1 MGFGLGLIHG
11 RVEYTPKTAE
21 VIYNCNLCGACDVS
35 CKYAMEFDVLE
46 PLYAM
51 REECVKSG
59 QTVPVWDKLV
69 KTMQK
74 QGPLIVGATA
84 KKGQWFKD
92 LTVKDYAREKTGVIY
107 HAGCLASYDKAAG
120 KVAAAAVSL
129 LGKAKI
135 DVGIAKDGELC
146 CGGRAYE
153 MGYRDEAL
161 KQAELNVA
169 RFKESGATDL
179 VTGCAH
185 CYQYYKVLYPKL
197 GLDPGVKVWHITEYL
212 AQLVEKGELK
222 PTKPVNMTVTYHD
235 PCHLGRLSEPWI
247 AWEGVQ
253 RERHMRVYDPPRT
266 LRRGTHGVYEPP
278 RDVLKSIPG
287 LKLVEMER
295 IREYAWCCGAGGGVR
310 ETNPEFAQFTAAE
323 RMKEAEASGAEA
335 LVTACPHCISNLQGC
350 GSNLAD
356 GDDAGGG
363 AAGGRDG
370 AVGDGTGDVGDE
382 RGLDAP
388 VELTVDHRGGGGGRA
403 GGDQGHQGCDQGGE
417 KRHGPARAGDGAA
430 HRVASTRIRVEELR
444 GHDPGRGREV
454 QHDRS

>member
-1 MGFGLGLIHG
+1 MALKDFEADMESCCRCSACKFIPLEVITGQEYADCCPSISRYNWHSHSGGGRMAFGLGLIRG
-11 RVEYTPKTAE
+11 RVEYTPRTAE

-169 RFKESGATDL
+169 RFKESG
-179 VTGCAH
+179 
-185 CYQYYKVLYPKL
+185 
-197 GLDPGVKVWHITEYL
+197 
-212 AQLVEKGELK
+212 
-222 PTKPVNMTVTYHD
+222 
-235 PCHLGRLSEPWI
+235 
-247 AWEGVQ
+247 
-253 RERHMRVYDPPRT
+253 
-266 LRRGTHGVYEPP
+266 
-278 RDVLKSIPG
+278 
-287 LKLVEMER
+287 
-295 IREYAWCCGAGGGVR
+295 
-310 ETNPEFAQFTAAE
+310 
-323 RMKEAEASGAEA
+323 
-335 LVTACPHCISNLQGC
+335 
-350 GSNLAD
+350 
-356 GDDAGGG
+356 
-363 AAGGRDG
+363 
-370 AVGDGTGDVGDE
+370 
-382 RGLDAP
+382 
-388 VELTVDHRGGGGGRA
+388 
-403 GGDQGHQGCDQGGE
+403 
-417 KRHGPARAGDGAA
+417 
-430 HRVASTRIRVEELR
+430 
-444 GHDPGRGREV
+444 
-454 QHDRS
+454 

>member
-1 MGFGLGLIHG
+1 MALKDFQADMESCCRCSACKFIPLEVITGQEYADCCPSVSRYNWHSHSGGGRMGFGLGLIHG

-92 LTVKDYAREKTGVIY
+92 LTVKDYTREKTRVIY
-107 HAGCLASYDKAAG
+107 HAGCLASYDQAAG

-310 ETNPEFAQFTAAE
+310 ETNPEFARFTAAE

-335 LVTACPHCISNLQGC
+335 LVTACPHCISNLKGC
-350 GSNLAD
+350 GQNLAD
-356 GDDAGGG
+356 GGDVAGGS
-363 AAGGRDG
+363 
-370 AVGDGTGDVGDE
+370 
-382 RGLDAP
+382 
-388 VELTVDHRGGGGGRA
+388 A
-403 GGDQGHQGCDQGGE
+403 GGD
-417 KRHGPARAGDGAA
+417 RHLAVYD
-430 HRVASTRIRVEELR
+430 VVELL
-444 GHDPGRGREV
+444 DKAI
-454 QHDRS
+454 